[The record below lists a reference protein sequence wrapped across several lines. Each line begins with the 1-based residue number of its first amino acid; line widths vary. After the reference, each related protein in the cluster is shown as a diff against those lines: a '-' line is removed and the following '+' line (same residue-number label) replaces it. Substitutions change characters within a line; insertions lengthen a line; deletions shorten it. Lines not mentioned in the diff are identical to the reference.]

1 MRMRSVM
8 AASAVLLTAVAVGS
22 TVARSQAPELVMPS
36 MEYKTGP
43 FAPSGIPTGTGYVD
57 YLTLINE
64 RDGGI
69 EGTRIHIV
77 PCETGY
83 QNQQGVECYEKTKAV
98 GSGAL
103 VYQPYSTGITYAIIP
118 KAPVDQIPIFS
129 GGYGRTSAA
138 DGTVFPWVFN
148 FPATYWSQA
157 SAIVNYIAEREG
169 GHNKLKG
176 KKITLVYHNSAY
188 GKEPIP
194 TLEALAAKH
203 GFIYKGLAVDS
214 PGQEQKATWLQVR
227 NDRPDWVLIWGWGV
241 MNQVAIKEAV
251 GIRFKM
257 DHLIGNWWSASEADV
272 VPSGK
277 SAKGYIGATW
287 HGVGGGYPLHNEIRK
302 HVYDKGKAVDPSFR
316 PRIGEALYNRGMLH
330 ALYEVEAIRKAMAIH
345 KTKTPNGKQVRDGL
359 EALEITAARLKQLG
373 LEGFTYPFKITC
385 ANHEG
390 PGLVGF
396 MQWDGDKWVS
406 LPKFYEPDRPLVQ
419 GLIKKDSAA
428 YAAENKIT
436 PRTCN

>member
-1 MRMRSVM
+1 MRFRNLVAVGATLL
-8 AASAVLLTAVAVGS
+8 AASAAGAGVASAQEIVI
-22 TVARSQAPELVMPS
+22 PS

-69 EGTRIHIV
+69 EGVKIHIV
-77 PCETGY
+77 PCETAY
-83 QNQQGVECYEKTKAV
+83 QNQQGVECYEKTKGV
-98 GSGAL
+98 GSGAV

-118 KAPVDQIPIFS
+118 KAAIDRIPILS
-129 GGYGRTSAA
+129 SGYGRTSAA

-157 SAIVNYIAEREG
+157 SAIVKYIAEREG
-169 GHNKLKG
+169 GIDKLKN
-176 KKITLVYHNSAY
+176 KKIHLVYHNSAY

-203 GFIYKGLAVDS
+203 GFVYKGLAVDS

-227 NDRPDWVLIWGWGV
+227 NDRPDWVLLWGWGV
-241 MNQVAIKEAV
+241 MNQVSIKEAAA
-251 GIRFKM
+251 IRFPM
-257 DHLIGNWWSASEADV
+257 DHLIGNWWSASESDV
-272 VPSGK
+272 VPTGK
-277 SAKGYIGATW
+277 AAKGMLGATW
-287 HGVGGGYPLHNEIRK
+287 HGVGGHFPLHDEIRK

-330 ALYEVEAIRKAMAIH
+330 ALYEVEAIRKAMAMH
-345 KTKTPNGKQVRDGL
+345 KTKNVKGEHVRD
-359 EALEITAARLKQLG
+359 ALDTFEITEERLKQLG
-373 LEGFTYPFKITC
+373 LPNFTYPFRITC

-390 PGLVGF
+390 PGLVAL
-396 MQWDGDKWVS
+396 MQWDGDKWV
-406 LPKFYEPDRPLVQ
+406 LNPKYYEPDREVVSA
-419 GLIKKDSAA
+419 LIKKDAAA
-428 YAAENKIT
+428 YAKESNIT